1 MGKMIFEMRMRI
13 IIIVVFELVI
23 TARAALSGTK
33 IRVIA

>member
-13 IIIVVFELVI
+13 IIIVVFELAI
-23 TARAALSGTK
+23 TSRAAPCGMK